1 MKLKIDLTEDDVR
14 LALREFVERKLEMSI
29 DTAKITLTVETKS
42 KQNYKSEWE
51 NAAYRVH
58 FEAET

>member
-14 LALREFVERKLEMSI
+14 AALKQYAEAKLEMSI

-51 NAAYRVH
+51 NAAFRVR